1 MFLAILREEC
11 KPMILRQFL
20 HHDPVGISY
29 LFGCGGKATAAVVD
43 PVGDIQPYLHAAEN
57 AGMKINFVI
66 DTHVHADHISAG
78 RALAEAAGAPYVLSA
93 EARVTFPFKG
103 VRDGDIL
110 PLGNVTAKVLHTPG
124 HTPEHI
130 CILVTD
136 HTRGEEPW
144 FVLSGHTLMV
154 GDLGRTELA
163 TSAEEGAKQLFRS
176 ARRLKEL
183 SDEVEVLAGAYA
195 GSVCGRRLSGKP
207 WSTIGFEK
215 RHNQAFMIA
224 DEAEF
229 VRFMVSE
236 IPPAPPEAAK
246 IRAANSGVAAAAA

>member
-1 MFLAILREEC
+1 
-11 KPMILRQFL
+11 MILRQFL
-20 HHDPVGISY
+20 HNDPVGISY

-43 PVGDIQPYLHAAEN
+43 PVGDIQPYLEAADRS
-57 AGMKINFVI
+57 GIKINFVI

-78 RALAEAAGAPYVLSA
+78 RTLADTAGAPYVLSA
-93 EARVTFPFKG
+93 EAGVSFAFKG
-103 VRDGDIL
+103 VRDGEIL

-136 HTRGEEPW
+136 HTRSEEPW
-144 FVLSGHTLMV
+144 FVLTGHTLMV

-163 TSAEEGAKQLFRS
+163 ANAEEGAKQLFRS
-176 ARRLKEL
+176 ARRLREL
-183 SDEVEVLAGAYA
+183 PDDVEVMPGAYA

-215 RHNQAFMIA
+215 RHNQAFMIP
-224 DEAEF
+224 DETEF

-236 IPPAPPEAAK
+236 IPPAPPEAAR

>member
-1 MFLAILREEC
+1 
-11 KPMILRQFL
+11 MILRQFL
-20 HHDPVGISY
+20 HNDPVGISY

-43 PVGDIQPYLHAAEN
+43 PVGDIQPYLDAADRS
-57 AGMKINFVI
+57 GMKINFVI

-78 RALAEAAGAPYVLSA
+78 RTLADTAGAPYVLSA
-93 EARVTFPFKG
+93 EAGVSFAFKG
-103 VRDGDIL
+103 VRDGEIL

-136 HTRGEEPW
+136 HTRSEEPW
-144 FVLSGHTLMV
+144 FALTGHTLMV

-163 TSAEEGAKQLFRS
+163 ANAEEGAKQLFRS
-176 ARRLKEL
+176 ARRLREL
-183 SDEVEVLAGAYA
+183 PDDVEVMPGAYA

-207 WSTIGFEK
+207 WSNIGFEK
-215 RHNQAFMIA
+215 RHNQAFMIP
-224 DEAEF
+224 DETEF

>member
-1 MFLAILREEC
+1 
-11 KPMILRQFL
+11 MILRQFL
-20 HHDPVGISY
+20 HNDPVGISY

-43 PVGDIQPYLHAAEN
+43 PVGDIQPYLEAADRS
-57 AGMKINFVI
+57 GMKINFVI

-78 RALAEAAGAPYVLSA
+78 RTLADTAGAPYVLSA
-93 EARVTFPFKG
+93 EAGVSFAFKG
-103 VRDGDIL
+103 VRDGEIL

-136 HTRGEEPW
+136 LTRSEEPW
-144 FVLSGHTLMV
+144 FVLTGHTLMV

-163 TSAEEGAKQLFRS
+163 ANAEEGAKQLFRS
-176 ARRLKEL
+176 ARRLREL
-183 SDEVEVLAGAYA
+183 PDDVEVMPGAYA

-215 RHNQAFMIA
+215 RHNQAFMIP
-224 DEAEF
+224 DETEF

>member
-1 MFLAILREEC
+1 
-11 KPMILRQFL
+11 MILRQLL

-29 LFGCGGKATAAVVD
+29 LFGCGGKATGAVVD
-43 PVGDIQPYLHAAEN
+43 PVGDIQPYLQAAEN

-93 EARVTFPFKG
+93 EAGVAFPFKS
-103 VRDGDIL
+103 VRDGDVL

-144 FVLSGHTLMV
+144 FLLSGHTLMV

-163 TSAEEGAKQLFRS
+163 TSAQEGAKQLFHS
-176 ARRLKEL
+176 VCRLKEL
-183 SDEVEVLAGAYA
+183 PDDVEVLPGAYA

-215 RHNQAFMIA
+215 RHNEAFMIE
-224 DEAEF
+224 DQAEF